1 MGRRATESNLGS
13 GSCLAGKSGNSFRD
27 STTAGGGICS
37 GELGALGCLV
47 SSLLGGRLTCVEAV
61 TKATGGELGSL
72 GCLVSSLLGGRLTC
86 VEAVTE
92 ATGGDLGSLGCLVSS
107 LLGGRLTCVEAAT
120 KATGGDLGSLGCLVG
135 NGGGAGGGGG
145 ALGDFGDAMAAVSA
159 MATSRRCVVSMSASA
174 LRALCWRNT
183 LCCRSA
189 ASKVVAFSAAFTAST
204 AAFSASSKF

>member
-1 MGRRATESNLGS
+1 MGRRARESNLGS
-13 GSCLAGKSGNSFRD
+13 GSCLATGKSGNSFKD
-27 STTAGGGICS
+27 SITAGGGICS

-47 SSLLGGRLTCVEAV
+47 SNLLGGRLTCVEAA
-61 TKATGGELGSL
+61 TEATGGELGSL

-86 VEAVTE
+86 VEAATR
-92 ATGGDLGSLGCLVSS
+92 ATGGELGSLGCLVSS

-120 KATGGDLGSLGCLVG
+120 KATGGELGCLVG
-135 NGGGAGGGGG
+135 SGGGAGGGGG
-145 ALGDFGDAMAAVSA
+145 ALGDFGDAIAAVSA

-174 LRALCWRNT
+174 LRALCWRNM

-189 ASKVVAFSAAFTAST
+189 ASKVVAFSAALTAST